1 MKKLSWLNP
10 FSRNIIRSLIVV
22 LILSACS
29 FPLSNPVEKVV
40 ENTVVVVITA
50 TNPPGMATNSPDM
63 ATNSPATA
71 VPALPVETAT
81 DTPIAKAAP
90 TGTPVPTVVLP
101 TPTLKPVPTLV
112 RISELPV
119 PGPIGG
125 KVRILPIGS
134 IQMDVQYIPDT
145 TSGDPHVTKVNF
157 EIFKGS
163 DLVFQSE
170 DNKSPY
176 CAFGDKG
183 SICSAFIFDDYVNTW
198 PGSHLSIESGIHLLR
213 ITVHDNDSDPLNN
226 SWKVEVPF
234 NIILP

>member
-1 MKKLSWLNP
+1 MKKISWLNL
-10 FSRNIIRSLIVV
+10 FSSNIIRSLIVV

-29 FPLSNPVEKVV
+29 FPSSNPVEKVV

-50 TNPPGMATNSPDM
+50 TNPPGMATNSP
-63 ATNSPATA
+63 ATA
-71 VPALPVETAT
+71 VPALPAETAT
-81 DTPIAKAAP
+81 DTPIATAAP

-119 PGPIGG
+119 PGPIGW

-183 SICSAFIFDDYVNTW
+183 SKCSAFIFDDYVNTW